1 MPDPSDTG
9 GSDKQRRKALTS
21 YSQAGTYIG
30 SGFQFAGTMVAGL
43 FGGRWLDEKLST
55 APLFLISG
63 ILLGA
68 VAGFYHLYKTLVQPP
83 PGPAESPQ
91 PEESA
96 EPDSA
101 QSESP
106 EPGVSEGAERRWEG
120 KG

>member
-1 MPDPSDTG
+1 MSDPSDTG
-9 GSDKQRRKALTS
+9 GREKQRRKALTS

-43 FGGRWLDEKLST
+43 FGGRWLDEQLST
-55 APLFLISG
+55 TPLFLVSG

-83 PGPAESPQ
+83 PGPAASPQ

-96 EPDSA
+96 ERDSA
-101 QSESP
+101 ETESP
-106 EPGVSEGAERRWEG
+106 EPGESDGTERRGEDNG
-120 KG
+120 